1 MKKDIHPIYTDITI
15 TCSCGN
21 TFQTRS
27 TAAKDLKVETCSSC
41 HDFYTGEKKSAGA
54 EGRVSNF
61 NKKYGNNP
69 SKSAA

>member
-1 MKKDIHPIYTDITI
+1 MKKDIHPTYTNITV

-27 TAAKDLKVETCSSC
+27 TVAKDLKVETCSSC
-41 HDFYTGEKKSAGA
+41 HHFYTGETKATST

-61 NKKYGNNP
+61 NKKYGNLTEKA
-69 SKSAA
+69 S